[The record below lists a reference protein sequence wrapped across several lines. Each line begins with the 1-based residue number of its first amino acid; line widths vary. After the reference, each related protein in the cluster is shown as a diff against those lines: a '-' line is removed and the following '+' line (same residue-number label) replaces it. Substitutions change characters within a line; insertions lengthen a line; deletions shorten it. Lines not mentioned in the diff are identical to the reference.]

1 MQSENLVDVNSLIDE
16 QPSKTVDVNSLIE
29 QPQKKNSL
37 QPSPASSVNS
47 VQSTSPS
54 VPQSKSVESNPP
66 VDNKPIITTDWN
78 SFGKD
83 ADNFVLTHDGVKIPL
98 NNTVVPKDA
107 IPSLVTNLQQKIN
120 TKSATQ
126 DDINI
131 IAQAS
136 GKKPTVVQAYIKD
149 GAVKGAAIENNDYV
163 DEQRQ
168 KVSDYISSYNRING
182 TQYDP
187 QEVMSS
193 ADKLNDFLN
202 ASKKE
207 NTRLS
212 KEVRIGGKLDLS
224 KPLTPKQSEQFA
236 FLNYGVVPIRN
247 EMINQIVQ
255 KTVQELPKDKAID
268 KIASVLNPTDYQKVK
283 DMQKEGWGIKDF
295 LTTAPTPLS
304 VFKSDYKEQGE
315 LFNYQKGIAEL
326 KYNDALRQNALNKIS
341 KGTVDGNEE
350 LINEGHSDLSNV
362 DENVISKYP
371 ALQKQRI
378 AQEVN
383 DYIAKKS
390 GVVKGYDAETFNDYK
405 EKVFGSSTQDRLD
418 AMRALGILDDPKQ
431 KDIAESMASNSTY
444 FANNSIL
451 GGAVPSFLQP
461 IGELGYSIGDITG
474 LRSKSDVFAD
484 KIKDQLFP
492 KDFTGNNP
500 NDPNQ
505 LQLKSVVQHS
515 KTAVNTTFNL
525 AGMMAIATVTE
536 GVGTELGVSRS
547 VAQKL
552 GAYTSFGLPAFDE
565 SLKNHPESITSEP
578 AKYLYAAINSI
589 ANAEGGRV
597 LDLGKIT
604 RIPGVSEVFAEAAN
618 KISNKSITEQGLR
631 ELLNSGKAKYVDFA
645 MKYGKNVTK
654 GAATMAYFTT
664 ANNVV
669 RMAFGDKDAEANLLP
684 QAGHAFVDGLLGMSV
699 MGAFGAVSDMRRE
712 KNTTFKNNIYNLALN
727 HDAAADIL
735 KMGLDNGMYTKPQY
749 DEKMQILN
757 TARAAKNSLD
767 AATIETGI
775 NLDANQ
781 KAVYVANKTAQ
792 KVFENKAA
800 QEGIPEATKNKY
812 LEQAKRLSE
821 QSTQTLDGLKYTPT
835 LQPLYELYNAE
846 KEFDAAKE
854 NYNPADKASSD
865 ALESAKSVYDKL
877 YSDYLADNSAMPIKE
892 DNVKNEATS
901 TSNNVSVIKPKTQE
915 EIDNQIPTVTIA
927 PKENTPE
934 TKQGASVIL
943 PQTVKRGQEMPTVT
957 VGGKTNENATEKS
970 VEISQPTEA
979 ASTTNEAANK
989 VEQPTNTNEGFQK
1002 AGEKGKQEQ
1011 DPSHLGNWIV
1021 DNAQTGDKIKI
1032 NNDEY
1037 YEVKR
1042 TKNKRGYTEVE
1053 LQHYFKND
1061 NGEFENNP
1069 SGIKILSD
1077 KNRGTEFEKLG
1088 TKDASDLFQSSYT
1101 DKNGNKVVE
1110 TASYIPKEGKVE
1122 QATEESLVN
1131 QAKDLVNSGVVKG
1144 FTAETLKESANNNP
1158 TEFQQHLKDISEQ
1171 ANDPKSNKATVD
1183 TYGKELVDI
1192 AQKLNP
1198 VESKPSDSNMPELL
1212 GDESQK
1218 PVEGLPEGF
1227 GEVGINKDREGDYYS
1242 YFVVHQDLGRSGR
1255 NETHGSL
1262 GGPYDTYEE
1271 ARRDGERLMRR
1282 KYLKQNPQARLPE
1295 SVSKENTP
1303 TITDVKQNDQNTS
1316 TTTKVSKPK
1325 LAVEPSK
1332 PISEMNSEEMYDY
1345 ATKVKKELAK
1355 QDKEFAGKTEA
1366 EKEAGGYY
1374 DVVDNVGE
1382 LRDAST
1388 KINFIENS
1396 EGLNDLS
1403 SSVRSALGNIKDKP
1417 SEYDLAILNAAKK
1430 KAVELNIPTEDLIK
1444 EVIKKEGNRYK
1455 DANDAEFMMRN
1466 ALEKI
1471 NQPNDQNTTTPTA
1484 VSSPISE
1491 NKTEPQRQGNEGNVS
1506 ENTRPAKRGNA
1517 ETSTTVLEGKE
1528 KPISVNEGEQRGLS
1542 KPFVDINKEPIKD
1555 IKGIESDFLTKTKQ
1569 EVEKRYKDVDSN
1581 FRASSVRAHEF
1592 WVEQGVENGYYKN
1605 AIVDGKITV
1614 DNAKKI
1620 IESAG
1625 LEVPKNILEKAD
1637 SVTPT
1642 EVNKKIKRNEQNK
1655 TNAPSVNDVASDNI
1669 IKPEKQSRKTDNERT
1684 NESVLGRNEN
1694 ATVLE
1699 SSNNRKQSATNQPK
1713 VEQPSTIIED
1723 KQEAPKEKPI
1733 SKPISELPKEGDI
1746 VDFGEGNEKVVRIVD
1761 TKQNG
1766 KMIESVN
1773 QDNGSNRRNLY
1784 TMKDYQRALDNKEK
1798 YKKLREDRVVSAKES
1813 EESAKK
1819 KAAKE
1824 AADKNDAQNT
1834 YGFAD
1839 NESSLQK
1846 GKILA
1851 YLNKDFGTGRG
1862 RVKDFIKSI
1871 VLKNDA
1877 RIKDFNGK
1885 PTIMFKKDGHE
1896 LIADNRYQT
1905 KIAREYLQ
1913 HLKSLPENEI
1923 GVKESVPDAVKA
1935 PIATLIGEGKMK
1947 VIKDNGKNVAV
1958 EYDNGVI
1965 EILPKAK
1972 YEQKLEAEKNS
1983 KPTNNKESNFS
1994 KKLKDKYKDFNLGG
2008 TKDADLS
2015 RSGRREIT
2023 LPDGTKETVKPVAP
2037 EIVNG
2042 FYSPIEKKILTTK
2055 DKSLSAN
2062 KWRERFGK
2070 GDEAKFTGILDFLNS
2085 KKPNEQVSKQEVLDY
2100 IKNNRIQLVEVV
2112 KGKNSTNSKQIET
2125 LRANMQDLRSEWDEL
2140 KSKVDNYRKGEED
2153 VPQSIVDRAKQVS
2166 NSITKTDAQIMELES
2181 GDNTK
2186 YSGYQLAGDKA
2197 NYREVLITMPSR
2209 STEVAQGNI
2218 DSFKQSMRDKYGNGW
2233 RNQMSASESKS
2244 FDALANGENKT
2255 APEFKS
2261 SHFSEPNIIAHARM
2275 SIRDGV
2281 DEGGKKV
2288 KTLMVEEFQSDAGQG
2303 KKKGTVE
2310 FEAPFISDTNQWTK
2324 LLWKYA
2330 LRHAVEEGA
2339 DRIAW
2344 TTGEQQNSRYDLS
2357 KQVDS
2362 IQYFDRGKEGYSI
2375 MAWKDGELLHDQI
2388 VAKDKLEATLG
2399 KEVANKIINN
2409 EGENG
2414 IGGGKT
2420 LKGDDLKVGGS
2431 GMKGFYGE
2439 PSEGKIGIVGNV
2451 AKGLVKELTGKEG
2464 KIVDTKIDQQHVAR
2478 KNADKFA
2485 GMESTPELSTQH
2497 SIEITPE
2504 LKAAVEGGLPLLDKS
2519 KIRTDN
2525 GTQTIDEYV
2534 AKGKAVLNKLFPDA
2548 TFEAYKTHEEFEKA
2562 GGVEDSR
2569 GTAITEADGSKR
2581 ILLNLAQMKEDGV
2594 GKTAF
2599 HEVIHPIV
2607 AEVFGKTPEE
2617 LAPIWNEIAS
2627 TMKDAKGMDK
2637 VWEHLVWY
2645 SEHKTP
2651 VEGITEFLTQVADGN
2666 IKVEDIPAAKQSKI
2680 VDLINKLFE
2689 KLGINF
2695 KIEHPLDLQKFANDI
2710 KTAFETGDVESLKNT
2725 IDSRSSENRNASE
2738 NANKINT
2745 LLFGKDADFGLS
2757 KGNIKEAV
2765 GKSIET
2771 VRKMIDKGAELKDA
2785 IAKESDNF
2793 IKNIKSFDGIK
2804 DLKPTFEKTLRD
2816 NFEKEALNRFNK
2828 ESQDRASQDRASQV
2842 ESMVKDAMD
2851 EGFETLNDIKDAIT
2865 NGLGIDTPA
2874 FRKMIDDAYER
2885 VKSEPESEGIV
2896 NIPSRTGITH
2906 AATAELR
2913 EKYGLGNYVRDEA
2926 MTDAELQKK
2935 ADDIIA
2941 EGYNPNDL
2949 VGQMENG
2956 IPPTPVENFI
2966 LKRYVA
2972 ELVSKYNKSRSLEDF
2987 NDLDRVMKAVE
2998 TIGTLQSHSF
3008 RTRGGLVDISE
3019 TLPGFLRTEVE
3030 LNKNAPLT
3038 EGQKKKVEQEYDN
3051 IQTANADYE
3060 AKIAALEAENAA
3072 LKEVKNRKANK
3083 KSSTRKTHEDFVK
3096 ERQDA
3101 VAGAREALRKLR
3113 TGESGLSSVPLPGVR
3128 ELVAIAP
3135 HVKKALASLVEEG
3148 SYKLADYVKE
3158 LHGQFKDVLEGITEK
3173 DINNIIAGK
3182 YDEKKATRS
3191 ELAAR
3196 MVDLKTEANLVN
3208 RLEDLLK
3215 GEEPKDEKRKIKR
3228 NQAIESL
3235 RSKIKQAETFKR
3247 GYEKEV
3253 EQGKKEPIPDELKRL
3268 RAVKLGIERNLRKVQ
3283 EDIDNGNFSP
3293 AQKATSI
3300 LDNPEVRKQF
3310 PEEYKATIEAKDK
3323 LIKAKNE
3330 RHLRLLRQ
3338 QQENMSDREK
3348 AIKGVAEVLNIPRAL
3363 MTMLDYSAMLRQAVI
3378 PTIAHPSLAGKSLV
3392 EMIKVGASQKRYDRW
3407 FYDLV
3412 ETPRYKLMELSK
3424 LAITDSTSPL
3434 LTAREESFMSN
3445 LAEKIPVIG
3454 KTLNVGKVKIPG
3466 TNLVKGSERAY
3477 TMYLNKMRVDLF
3489 NRFADDMEGRGL
3501 TFENSPKAYKE
3512 MANYVNNSTG
3522 RGDLGAKLDRVA
3534 PILNSLFFSPRLIAS
3549 RMNML
3554 TYLAQPRFY
3563 REVPKEV
3570 RVAYFKDMTKFV
3582 GLGLTVLGLFSI
3594 NKDDNTTVE
3603 IDPRSS
3609 DFGKVKNK
3617 NTRWDIWGGFQ
3628 QYVRL
3633 FSQMA
3638 TGERKSTTGKIYTLD
3653 GEGAFG
3659 QTTTDVLVSFGRGKL
3674 APVPGMAVDL
3684 LSRRTIV
3691 GEKIKFQT
3699 GNEGYKEVNIGR
3711 YAKEHLLP
3719 LNFTGLQEALKDQGA
3734 KAWFTVGVPSTFGIG
3749 TQTFDNQ
3756 KRPKKSKIK
3765 YSY

>member
-1 MQSENLVDVNSLIDE
+1 MGSIDAPQFVRDRMKQQIQQKTE
-16 QPSKTVDVNSLIE
+16 PSISIDAPDFI
-29 QPQKKNSL
+29 KKKEGGITE
-37 QPSPASSVNS
+37 PPPTS
-47 VQSTSPS
+47 VQSTLPS
-54 VPQSKSVESNPP
+54 APQSKSVESNPP

-350 LINEGHSDLSNV
+350 LVNEGHSDLSNV

-618 KISNKSITEQGLR
+618 KISTKSITEQGLR

-892 DNVKNEATS
+892 DNVKNETAS

-934 TKQGASVIL
+934 TKKGVSVVL
-943 PQTVKRGQEMPTVT
+943 PQTIERGREMPTVT
-957 VGGKTNENATEKS
+957 VGGKTNENATEKTAQVPKS
-970 VEISQPTEA
+970 TEA

-989 VEQPTNTNEGFQK
+989 VEQPT
-1002 AGEKGKQEQ
+1002 
-1011 DPSHLGNWIV
+1011 
-1021 DNAQTGDKIKI
+1021 
-1032 NNDEY
+1032 
-1037 YEVKR
+1037 
-1042 TKNKRGYTEVE
+1042 
-1053 LQHYFKND
+1053 
-1061 NGEFENNP
+1061 
-1069 SGIKILSD
+1069 
-1077 KNRGTEFEKLG
+1077 
-1088 TKDASDLFQSSYT
+1088 
-1101 DKNGNKVVE
+1101 
-1110 TASYIPKEGKVE
+1110 
-1122 QATEESLVN
+1122 EESLVS

-1144 FTAETLKESANNNP
+1144 YTAETLKESANNNP
-1158 TEFQQHLKDISEQ
+1158 AEFQQHLKDISEQ

-1198 VESKPSDSNMPELL
+1198 VEIKGDDKLVMPKDLSDENASKWINDNYGIHIGTKNAKQWVSDNGYDPNIKERSGDKI
-1212 GDESQK
+1212 GDEVKLRSSDKSKQEEGVIVGFSK
-1218 PVEGLPEGF
+1218 DKYHTTFVKLKDGTIKLMEGAFLDNKRVESE
-1227 GEVGINKDREGDYYS
+1227 
-1242 YFVVHQDLGRSGR
+1242 
-1255 NETHGSL
+1255 
-1262 GGPYDTYEE
+1262 
-1271 ARRDGERLMRR
+1271 
-1282 KYLKQNPQARLPE
+1282 KQAE
-1295 SVSKENTP
+1295 SVAK
-1303 TITDVKQNDQNTS
+1303 IDDV
-1316 TTTKVSKPK
+1316 
-1325 LAVEPSK
+1325 
-1332 PISEMNSEEMYDY
+1332 NSNEFRD
-1345 ATKVKKELAK
+1345 AF
-1355 QDKEFAGKTEA
+1355 QKEFGRIQHGANEFFNKIQDEASGKKIIEIGKKIKDKSMAGTLAIQFERKLRDDPNFQDERKFIKTDRQGTIDNLKWMA
-1366 EKEAGGYY
+1366 ENGLHIPDDLAKEAGIK
-1374 DVVDNVGE
+1374 DNPS
-1382 LRDAST
+1382 ST
-1388 KINFIENS
+1388 KN
-1396 EGLNDLS
+1396 EG
-1403 SSVRSALGNIKDKP
+1403 
-1417 SEYDLAILNAAKK
+1417 
-1430 KAVELNIPTEDLIK
+1430 
-1444 EVIKKEGNRYK
+1444 
-1455 DANDAEFMMRN
+1455 
-1466 ALEKI
+1466 
-1471 NQPNDQNTTTPTA
+1471 NTTTPTE
-1484 VSSPISE
+1484 V
-1491 NKTEPQRQGNEGNVS
+1491 NKPV
-1506 ENTRPAKRGNA
+1506 
-1517 ETSTTVLEGKE
+1517 
-1528 KPISVNEGEQRGLS
+1528 SVNEGEQKAQELSVAKNINAEDKYKGLS
-1542 KPFVDINKEPIKD
+1542 NSERNGVKFAEALPEIMKEALDKQKPFRDVFLKRN
-1555 IKGIESDFLTKTKQ
+1555 FLTYEEFKNLPQ
-1569 EVEKRYKDVDSN
+1569 ESKDKIQSDWVKSK
-1581 FRASSVRAHEF
+1581 EF
-1592 WVEQGVENGYYKN
+1592 KDMNDVL
-1605 AIVDGKITV
+1605 DGKKPIPE
-1614 DNAKKI
+1614 N
-1620 IESAG
+1620 
-1625 LEVPKNILEKAD
+1625 KA
-1637 SVTPT
+1637 S
-1642 EVNKKIKRNEQNK
+1642 
-1655 TNAPSVNDVASDNI
+1655 
-1669 IKPEKQSRKTDNERT
+1669 
-1684 NESVLGRNEN
+1684 
-1694 ATVLE
+1694 
-1699 SSNNRKQSATNQPK
+1699 
-1713 VEQPSTIIED
+1713 
-1723 KQEAPKEKPI
+1723 KEKPI
-1733 SKPISELPKEGDI
+1733 SKPISE
-1746 VDFGEGNEKVVRIVD
+1746 V
-1761 TKQNG
+1761 
-1766 KMIESVN
+1766 
-1773 QDNGSNRRNLY
+1773 
-1784 TMKDYQRALDNKEK
+1784 KEK
-1798 YKKLREDRVVSAKES
+1798 S
-1813 EESAKK
+1813 
-1819 KAAKE
+1819 
-1824 AADKNDAQNT
+1824 
-1834 YGFAD
+1834 
-1839 NESSLQK
+1839 
-1846 GKILA
+1846 
-1851 YLNKDFGTGRG
+1851 
-1862 RVKDFIKSI
+1862 
-1871 VLKNDA
+1871 
-1877 RIKDFNGK
+1877 
-1885 PTIMFKKDGHE
+1885 
-1896 LIADNRYQT
+1896 
-1905 KIAREYLQ
+1905 
-1913 HLKSLPENEI
+1913 
-1923 GVKESVPDAVKA
+1923 
-1935 PIATLIGEGKMK
+1935 
-1947 VIKDNGKNVAV
+1947 
-1958 EYDNGVI
+1958 
-1965 EILPKAK
+1965 
-1972 YEQKLEAEKNS
+1972 S
-1983 KPTNNKESNFS
+1983 KPTNTKESNFS

-2015 RSGRREIT
+2015 GSGRREIT
-2023 LPDGTKETVKPVAP
+2023 LPDGTKETVKPIAP

-2112 KGKNSTNSKQIET
+2112 KGEKPKIQVQLANIDSRIQEYRRERDGLIRET
-2125 LRANMQDLRSEWDEL
+2125 
-2140 KSKVDNYRKGEED
+2140 KPYRDKGEQ
-2153 VPQSIVDRAKQVS
+2153 VP
-2166 NSITKTDAQIMELES
+2166 TKISERIAAINDSLLTLNRNAEELRNKNNVKFE
-2181 GDNTK
+2181 T
-2186 YSGYQLAGDKA
+2186 YQLPGERK
-2197 NYREVLITMPSR
+2197 NYKEVLITMP
-2209 STEVAQGNI
+2209 I
-2218 DSFKQSMRDKYGNGW
+2218 
-2233 RNQMSASESKS
+2233 SKS
-2244 FDALANGENKT
+2244 MQPFELKEGERGEWYVENKKT
-2255 APEFKS
+2255 GVKLNFGSKELAERQYKKLSEEPQPDFNKQFKS
-2261 SHFSEPNIIAHARM
+2261 QHFDEPNILAHLRM
-2275 SIRDGV
+2275 STRTDAEGNKVLLV
-2281 DEGGKKV
+2281 DEI
-2288 KTLMVEEFQSDAGQG
+2288 QSDWQQKARKEGIIKSDLG
-2303 KKKGTVE
+2303 KGFTAKETSDMRWTVYDESGRKVREAVFANSEKDAIGTVVRVE
-2310 FEAPFISDTNQWTK
+2310 KERGVPDAPFISDTNQTTK
-2324 LLWKYA
+2324 LALKYA

-2339 DRIAW
+2339 SRIAW
-2344 TTGEQQNSRYDLS
+2344 ATGSQQNERYDLS
-2357 KQVDS
+2357 KQVDY
-2362 IQYFDRGKEGYSI
+2362 IQYE
-2375 MAWKDGELLHDQI
+2375 DGFGNNRYVDISHASGISTLYVDKTTGI
-2388 VAKDKLEATLG
+2388 V
-2399 KEVANKIINN
+2399 KEVKNQDIPNAVGKPLSDIIGKDIAEKVLSDKKSGRL
-2409 EGENG
+2409 EGEG
-2414 IGGGKT
+2414 LKIGG
-2420 LKGDDLKVGGS
+2420 KGMV
-2431 GMKGFYGE
+2431 GFYGE

-2451 AKGLVKELTGKEG
+2451 AKGLVKELTGTEG
-2464 KIVDTKIDQQHVAR
+2464 KIVDTRLDTDKGYDAERVNVDWDKVKVNVTKVRSGAREGLYFATLEGGGLFENVKKDGDVHYFEHEKDARDFAQQHIE
-2478 KNADKFA
+2478 
-2485 GMESTPELSTQH
+2485 ESRDQSKYLSTQH

-2519 KIRTDN
+2519 KIKTDN

-2607 AEVFGKTPEE
+2607 SEVFGKTPEE

-2765 GKSIET
+2765 GKSIES

-2785 IAKESDNF
+2785 IAKESDSF

-2816 NFEKEALNRFNK
+2816 NFEKEALNRFDK
-2828 ESQDRASQDRASQV
+2828 ESQDRASQV

-2851 EGFETLNDIKDAIT
+2851 EGFETLSDIKEAIT

-2885 VKSEPESEGIV
+2885 VNEGGGGKVPPTERVDTDSEDFGDKGQRRFTKQV
-2896 NIPSRTGITH
+2896 
-2906 AATAELR
+2906 L
-2913 EKYGLGNYVRDEA
+2913 KDEA
-2926 MTDAELQKK
+2926 ILPKEEIQKNLDYIRQKNVVTVKEAEDVINKVGVDEAYDLVV
-2935 ADDIIA
+2935 
-2941 EGYNPNDL
+2941 NDGEL
-2949 VGQMENG
+2949 KPAVRTTVGQMLIKKFNTLAAKAPDQETKEYYWDKTIKTADFVSEKLGTEAGQGIQTFALFSKLSPEAQTMGAIKEVKRQAQRRIEKRKPDVNDIGDKFKKANEETVEEITKEKEVRTRIENAEKSLSERAQDKIKKARARREKIIAKYKSEKRTNLYSGVGLTKEG
-2956 IPPTPVENFI
+2956 IEYVGELAKTYIDEGVANLQIIADKIKDHLVATTNKDVDENVYKSINEVVSKKLNQEDLKTIGGVKDLKIGQIVKEHYTVVEKTKSDLVKRLVEESGLEKEEAQQLATKIQDAFDRVATRKKQDILAREAAKFNRIKKDLDGAKKVDKKTLQAEIIKFSNLGAFDNDGLLAMLGERLGTGQLTPEQGKEIQRLAEQVQTAPEGSPKADATQDLLKYRANLKGNSWAEITQGVWYANVLSGYMTHIRNIVSTFFNGTAFVATELARDPKSLPI
-2966 LKRYVA
+2966 LLYGGARGFKRGGIEAWHTLTTGRSPIHISKIETPQVLERIRFKGGLLNPVNYLKYVNRLMVA
-2972 ELVSKYNKSRSLEDF
+2972 EDVIQFQGLKEMRATQLAYREAKRLGYKNPFSKAVWKYVNENLLNTKERYEVANEQAASEGFKGNEARRRTYELMEQSRPIQMQDDAYGFAAKGTFNHDTEGTLGALSDWASRFIDNGLSYKGAKPLRFLVPFTRIITNVANNSLDFSPIGLVRGARGERGLFASETSGKKTIMSKEERQQELIKGALGTASMLALYGLSQAGVVQVSGAGPSDYRKRLQLQQEGWQPFSIKIGKTYYSYKLTPMVFAWGVVGSIRDHEQYDKDSDEQTLIERSTLAVWDGARLISDMTWVNSAAPIMAAISESNPGAAGTMLSNTATGIGKGFVLPSAYTQSAEKIEQIFHVPQKQTKGLFQSLITNVPIARNQF
-2987 NDLDRVMKAVE
+2987 NDKINALGDPIVKDVDILTSKE
-2998 TIGTLQSHSF
+2998 TIDPVWKFLLDKKGWVAPVNRNTLILF
-3008 RTRGGLVDISE
+3008 DINTREDRPATDDEYYEFSKIRGAKIKEDIKKMIQEGAYVKTKEGYQFKKAEDLTSA
-3019 TLPGFLRTEVE
+3019 E
-3030 LNKNAPLT
+3030 LNKVLT
-3038 EGQKKKVEQEYDN
+3038 PIKTRATK
-3051 IQTANADYE
+3051 E
-3060 AKIAALEAENAA
+3060 AKN
-3072 LKEVKNRKANK
+3072 
-3083 KSSTRKTHEDFVK
+3083 
-3096 ERQDA
+3096 
-3101 VAGAREALRKLR
+3101 
-3113 TGESGLSSVPLPGVR
+3113 
-3128 ELVAIAP
+3128 EL
-3135 HVKKALASLVEEG
+3135 
-3148 SYKLADYVKE
+3148 
-3158 LHGQFKDVLEGITEK
+3158 
-3173 DINNIIAGK
+3173 
-3182 YDEKKATRS
+3182 
-3191 ELAAR
+3191 
-3196 MVDLKTEANLVN
+3196 
-3208 RLEDLLK
+3208 
-3215 GEEPKDEKRKIKR
+3215 
-3228 NQAIESL
+3228 
-3235 RSKIKQAETFKR
+3235 
-3247 GYEKEV
+3247 
-3253 EQGKKEPIPDELKRL
+3253 
-3268 RAVKLGIERNLRKVQ
+3268 
-3283 EDIDNGNFSP
+3283 
-3293 AQKATSI
+3293 
-3300 LDNPEVRKQF
+3300 
-3310 PEEYKATIEAKDK
+3310 
-3323 LIKAKNE
+3323 LIKA
-3330 RHLRLLRQ
+3330 
-3338 QQENMSDREK
+3338 
-3348 AIKGVAEVLNIPRAL
+3348 
-3363 MTMLDYSAMLRQAVI
+3363 
-3378 PTIAHPSLAGKSLV
+3378 
-3392 EMIKVGASQKRYDRW
+3392 
-3407 FYDLV
+3407 
-3412 ETPRYKLMELSK
+3412 
-3424 LAITDSTSPL
+3424 
-3434 LTAREESFMSN
+3434 
-3445 LAEKIPVIG
+3445 
-3454 KTLNVGKVKIPG
+3454 
-3466 TNLVKGSERAY
+3466 
-3477 TMYLNKMRVDLF
+3477 
-3489 NRFADDMEGRGL
+3489 
-3501 TFENSPKAYKE
+3501 
-3512 MANYVNNSTG
+3512 NNS
-3522 RGDLGAKLDRVA
+3522 
-3534 PILNSLFFSPRLIAS
+3534 
-3549 RMNML
+3549 
-3554 TYLAQPRFY
+3554 
-3563 REVPKEV
+3563 
-3570 RVAYFKDMTKFV
+3570 
-3582 GLGLTVLGLFSI
+3582 
-3594 NKDDNTTVE
+3594 
-3603 IDPRSS
+3603 
-3609 DFGKVKNK
+3609 KN
-3617 NTRWDIWGGFQ
+3617 
-3628 QYVRL
+3628 
-3633 FSQMA
+3633 
-3638 TGERKSTTGKIYTLD
+3638 
-3653 GEGAFG
+3653 
-3659 QTTTDVLVSFGRGKL
+3659 
-3674 APVPGMAVDL
+3674 
-3684 LSRRTIV
+3684 
-3691 GEKIKFQT
+3691 
-3699 GNEGYKEVNIGR
+3699 
-3711 YAKEHLLP
+3711 
-3719 LNFTGLQEALKDQGA
+3719 
-3734 KAWFTVGVPSTFGIG
+3734 
-3749 TQTFDNQ
+3749 
-3756 KRPKKSKIK
+3756 K

>member
-1 MQSENLVDVNSLIDE
+1 MQSTNLVDVNSLIDE

-37 QPSPASSVNS
+37 QHSPASSAPS
-47 VQSTSPS
+47 VQSTLPS
-54 VPQSKSVESNPP
+54 VPQSVLVESNPP
-66 VDNKPIITTDWN
+66 VDNKPLITTDWN

-136 GKKPTVVQAYIKD
+136 GKKPAVVQAYIKD

-295 LTTAPTPLS
+295 LTAAPTPLS

-350 LINEGHSDLSNV
+350 LVNEGHSDLSNV

-492 KDFTGNNP
+492 KDFTGNNT

-618 KISNKSITEQGLR
+618 KISTKSITEQGLR

-735 KMGLDNGMYTKPQY
+735 KTGLDNGMYTKPQY

-865 ALESAKSVYDKL
+865 ALEAAKSVYDKL

-915 EIDNQIPTVTIA
+915 EINNQIPTVTIA

-934 TKQGASVIL
+934 TKQGVSVVL
-943 PQTVKRGQEMPTVT
+943 PQTVERGREMPTVT
-957 VGGKTNENATEKS
+957 VDGKTNENATEKTTEVPKS
-970 VEISQPTEA
+970 TEA
-979 ASTTNEAANK
+979 ASTTNETANK
-989 VEQPTNTNEGFQK
+989 IEQPAAEELVK
-1002 AGEKGKQEQ
+1002 RVEEKGVSGYKKTSIGEVGQQALQAPNSLKNQLGGDENLVTDLIAHHSEKQINDAIKEQ
-1011 DPSHLGNWIV
+1011 QDGLG
-1021 DNAQTGDKIKI
+1021 
-1032 NNDEY
+1032 
-1037 YEVKR
+1037 
-1042 TKNKRGYTEVE
+1042 
-1053 LQHYFKND
+1053 
-1061 NGEFENNP
+1061 
-1069 SGIKILSD
+1069 
-1077 KNRGTEFEKLG
+1077 
-1088 TKDASDLFQSSYT
+1088 
-1101 DKNGNKVVE
+1101 
-1110 TASYIPKEGKVE
+1110 
-1122 QATEESLVN
+1122 
-1131 QAKDLVNSGVVKG
+1131 
-1144 FTAETLKESANNNP
+1144 NNP
-1158 TEFQQHLKDISEQ
+1158 TD
-1171 ANDPKSNKATVD
+1171 
-1183 TYGKELVDI
+1183 
-1192 AQKLNP
+1192 
-1198 VESKPSDSNMPELL
+1198 
-1212 GDESQK
+1212 
-1218 PVEGLPEGF
+1218 
-1227 GEVGINKDREGDYYS
+1227 
-1242 YFVVHQDLGRSGR
+1242 QD
-1255 NETHGSL
+1255 
-1262 GGPYDTYEE
+1262 
-1271 ARRDGERLMRR
+1271 
-1282 KYLKQNPQARLPE
+1282 
-1295 SVSKENTP
+1295 
-1303 TITDVKQNDQNTS
+1303 ITDV
-1316 TTTKVSKPK
+1316 
-1325 LAVEPSK
+1325 
-1332 PISEMNSEEMYDY
+1332 
-1345 ATKVKKELAK
+1345 
-1355 QDKEFAGKTEA
+1355 
-1366 EKEAGGYY
+1366 
-1374 DVVDNVGE
+1374 DNHIR
-1382 LRDAST
+1382 L
-1388 KINFIENS
+1388 
-1396 EGLNDLS
+1396 
-1403 SSVRSALGNIKDKP
+1403 
-1417 SEYDLAILNAAKK
+1417 
-1430 KAVELNIPTEDLIK
+1430 
-1444 EVIKKEGNRYK
+1444 
-1455 DANDAEFMMRN
+1455 
-1466 ALEKI
+1466 LEKGLEKR
-1471 NQPNDQNTTTPTA
+1471 QSTAPAVTEVKQNDQNTTTPTA

-1491 NKTEPQRQGNEGNVS
+1491 NKTEPQRQGSEGNVS
-1506 ENTRPAKRGNA
+1506 ENTRPTKRGNA

-1528 KPISVNEGEQRGLS
+1528 KPISVNEGGQKTQELNVVKNINAEDKYKGLS
-1542 KPFVDINKEPIKD
+1542 NSERNGVKFAEALPEIMKDALDKQKPFRDAFLKRN
-1555 IKGIESDFLTKTKQ
+1555 FLTYEEFKNLPQ
-1569 EVEKRYKDVDSN
+1569 ESKDKIQSDWVKSK
-1581 FRASSVRAHEF
+1581 EF
-1592 WVEQGVENGYYKN
+1592 KDMND
-1605 AIVDGKITV
+1605 ALDGK
-1614 DNAKKI
+1614 NP
-1620 IESAG
+1620 
-1625 LEVPKNILEKAD
+1625 VPE
-1637 SVTPT
+1637 
-1642 EVNKKIKRNEQNK
+1642 NK
-1655 TNAPSVNDVASDNI
+1655 
-1669 IKPEKQSRKTDNERT
+1669 
-1684 NESVLGRNEN
+1684 
-1694 ATVLE
+1694 
-1699 SSNNRKQSATNQPK
+1699 
-1713 VEQPSTIIED
+1713 
-1723 KQEAPKEKPI
+1723 APKEKPI
-1733 SKPISELPKEGDI
+1733 SKPISE
-1746 VDFGEGNEKVVRIVD
+1746 V
-1761 TKQNG
+1761 
-1766 KMIESVN
+1766 
-1773 QDNGSNRRNLY
+1773 
-1784 TMKDYQRALDNKEK
+1784 KEK
-1798 YKKLREDRVVSAKES
+1798 S
-1813 EESAKK
+1813 
-1819 KAAKE
+1819 
-1824 AADKNDAQNT
+1824 
-1834 YGFAD
+1834 
-1839 NESSLQK
+1839 
-1846 GKILA
+1846 
-1851 YLNKDFGTGRG
+1851 
-1862 RVKDFIKSI
+1862 
-1871 VLKNDA
+1871 
-1877 RIKDFNGK
+1877 
-1885 PTIMFKKDGHE
+1885 
-1896 LIADNRYQT
+1896 
-1905 KIAREYLQ
+1905 
-1913 HLKSLPENEI
+1913 
-1923 GVKESVPDAVKA
+1923 
-1935 PIATLIGEGKMK
+1935 
-1947 VIKDNGKNVAV
+1947 
-1958 EYDNGVI
+1958 
-1965 EILPKAK
+1965 
-1972 YEQKLEAEKNS
+1972 S
-1983 KPTNNKESNFS
+1983 KPTNTKESNFS

-2008 TKDADLS
+2008 TKSA
-2015 RSGRREIT
+2015 
-2023 LPDGTKETVKPVAP
+2023 
-2037 EIVNG
+2037 
-2042 FYSPIEKKILTTK
+2042 EK
-2055 DKSLSAN
+2055 
-2062 KWRERFGK
+2062 
-2070 GDEAKFTGILDFLNS
+2070 
-2085 KKPNEQVSKQEVLDY
+2085 
-2100 IKNNRIQLVEVV
+2100 
-2112 KGKNSTNSKQIET
+2112 
-2125 LRANMQDLRSEWDEL
+2125 
-2140 KSKVDNYRKGEED
+2140 
-2153 VPQSIVDRAKQVS
+2153 
-2166 NSITKTDAQIMELES
+2166 
-2181 GDNTK
+2181 
-2186 YSGYQLAGDKA
+2186 
-2197 NYREVLITMPSR
+2197 
-2209 STEVAQGNI
+2209 
-2218 DSFKQSMRDKYGNGW
+2218 
-2233 RNQMSASESKS
+2233 
-2244 FDALANGENKT
+2244 
-2255 APEFKS
+2255 
-2261 SHFSEPNIIAHARM
+2261 
-2275 SIRDGV
+2275 
-2281 DEGGKKV
+2281 
-2288 KTLMVEEFQSDAGQG
+2288 
-2303 KKKGTVE
+2303 
-2310 FEAPFISDTNQWTK
+2310 
-2324 LLWKYA
+2324 
-2330 LRHAVEEGA
+2330 
-2339 DRIAW
+2339 
-2344 TTGEQQNSRYDLS
+2344 
-2357 KQVDS
+2357 
-2362 IQYFDRGKEGYSI
+2362 
-2375 MAWKDGELLHDQI
+2375 
-2388 VAKDKLEATLG
+2388 
-2399 KEVANKIINN
+2399 
-2409 EGENG
+2409 
-2414 IGGGKT
+2414 
-2420 LKGDDLKVGGS
+2420 
-2431 GMKGFYGE
+2431 
-2439 PSEGKIGIVGNV
+2439 
-2451 AKGLVKELTGKEG
+2451 
-2464 KIVDTKIDQQHVAR
+2464 VDTK
-2478 KNADKFA
+2478 FE
-2485 GMESTPELSTQH
+2485 G
-2497 SIEITPE
+2497 EI
-2504 LKAAVEGGLPLLDKS
+2504 K
-2519 KIRTDN
+2519 TDN
-2525 GTQTIDEYV
+2525 GKQPIEQYV
-2534 AKGKAVLNKLFPDA
+2534 SRAKEVLNKLFPDA
-2548 TFEAYKTHEEFEKA
+2548 TFETYKTTDEYVKA
-2562 GGVEDSR
+2562 GGAKSSR
-2569 GTAITEADGSKR
+2569 GMFDSKADGTKR
-2581 ILLNLAQMKEDGV
+2581 LLLNLEQMKEDGI

-2599 HEVIHPIV
+2599 HEAIHPIV
-2607 AEVFGKTPEE
+2607 DEVVGAHPEE
-2617 LAPIWNEIAS
+2617 LNPLWNDLYRE
-2627 TMKDAKGMDK
+2627 MQGVKGFEK
-2637 VWEHLVWY
+2637 VVEH
-2645 SEHKTP
+2645 
-2651 VEGITEFLTQVADGN
+2651 VELYKQDERPAAEGLTELLTQIAEGN
-2666 IKVEDIPAAKQSKI
+2666 ISLEDVPPARKGII
-2680 VDLINKLFE
+2680 VDLLNKLFE
-2689 KLGINF
+2689 KLGLNIRFGESYDF
-2695 KIEHPLDLQKFANDI
+2695 KDFATDI
-2710 KTAFETGDVESLKNT
+2710 KKAFETGDVEALKNVV
-2725 IDSRSSENRNASE
+2725 DERAE
-2738 NANKINT
+2738 ANKRAKDNAGKVND
-2745 LLFGKDADFGLS
+2745 LLFGKSADKGRFEAAASKIADSIRNADIPQWIINTSSEAKQSGFGLS
-2757 KGNIKEAV
+2757 GENMKEALAKSIEAV
-2765 GKSIET
+2765 GKI
-2771 VRKMIDKGAELKDA
+2771 MDKGVDLKEA
-2785 IAKESDNF
+2785 ISREVDNF

-2828 ESQDRASQDRASQV
+2828 ESQDRASQV

-2851 EGFETLNDIKDAIT
+2851 EGFETLADIKEAIT

-2885 VKSEPESEGIV
+2885 VKGEPESEGIV

-2926 MTDAELQKK
+2926 MTDVELQKR

-2972 ELVSKYNKSRSLEDF
+2972 DLVAKFDKSKSDEDF

-3019 TLPGFLRTEVE
+3019 TLPGFIRAEVE

-3038 EGQKKKVEQEYDN
+3038 DGQKKKVEQEYDN

-3235 RSKIKQAETFKR
+3235 RSKIKQAESFKR

-3253 EQGKKEPIPDELKRL
+3253 EQGKKEPVPDELKRL

-3310 PEEYKATIEAKDK
+3310 PEEYKATVEAKDK

-3489 NRFADDMEGRGL
+3489 NRFADAMEERGL
-3501 TFENSPKAYKE
+3501 TFENSPKAYKQ
-3512 MANYVNNSTG
+3512 MANYVNNATG

-3549 RMNML
+3549 RINML

-3563 REVPKEV
+3563 RSVPREV
-3570 RVAYFKDMTKFV
+3570 RVAYFKDMTKFL

-3594 NKDDNTTVE
+3594 NKDDETVVE

-3609 DFGKVKNK
+3609 DFGKVRNK

-3628 QYVRL
+3628 QYVRVVA
-3633 FSQMA
+3633 QIW
-3638 TGERKSTTGKIYTLD
+3638 TGKRKSTTGKIYTLD

-3659 QTTTDVLVSFGRGKL
+3659 QTTNDVLVSFGRGKL

-3699 GNEGYKEVNIGR
+3699 GNEGYKEINIGR